1 MGSEQIDPGL
11 KPYIDIAVA
20 DLAQRLTVD
29 PSTIEVSS
37 ATLVE
42 WPDSS
47 LGCPQPG
54 MQYAQT
60 LTDGAKIVLTA
71 LGKQYSYHAGGS
83 RTPFLC
89 DQPLKAPPS
98 TG

>member
-1 MGSEQIDPGL
+1 
-11 KPYIDIAVA
+11 
-20 DLAQRLTVD
+20 
-29 PSTIEVSS
+29 
-37 ATLVE
+37 
-42 WPDSS
+42 
-47 LGCPQPG
+47 
-54 MQYAQT
+54 MQYAQS